1 MTAHGMNRRRFVLTG
16 ATAGIASAGVLTT
29 AAAHSRAGSSRYHAP
44 ALLGQAQTTVTWA
57 VPGNPEE
64 IAVYQSL
71 ADEFMAANDD
81 IEVTLDSEAADFEKF
96 VTLVAAG
103 TPPDIGFATLY
114 NWPSFAERGIFL
126 ALDSFIEEQS
136 YDLED
141 FYEQII
147 TPYRYNGETFGEGE
161 LFGLPKEIAIRAM
174 YFNQDIFE
182 AAGITEMPTPDDVWD
197 WDRFIEMTEA
207 TTIEEGGRTRQYGYV
222 QDVRWTFW
230 QIWAWSAGGD
240 PVDNLFNPT
249 MSTLDNP
256 AVLEGYQVFTDF
268 VTKLGTAPSA
278 AVTADQGH
286 AEMFAGGLAASYNN
300 GRWMVPLF
308 RESDFRW
315 DVMPMPMKNQRAQTL
330 SGSMF
335 GITSGSQN
343 HDAAWR
349 LLSYIVGAEG
359 QTRMTELG
367 LLLPSRKSVAE
378 SDLFLNSAP
387 PQNNQIFLDELEF
400 AKPLPLTPIYPEL
413 EKVINDQTDLVLIGE
428 KTAAEAVAEMHTQF
442 NALLQGA

>member
-1 MTAHGMNRRRFVLTG
+1 MSANGMSRRRFFLTSSAG
-16 ATAGIASAGVLTT
+16 IATAGAIGGSAAVLG
-29 AAAHSRAGSSRYHAP
+29 APSSRYAMP
-44 ALLGQAQTTVTWA
+44 AVLGQEKISLTWA
-57 VPGNPEE
+57 VPGNTEE
-64 IAVYQSL
+64 VAVYQSL
-71 ADEFMAANDD
+71 ADEYVASHENIEISLDQDAAS
-81 IEVTLDSEAADFEKF
+81 LDKF
-96 VTLVAAG
+96 VTMIAAG

-126 ALDSFIEEQS
+126 SLDDYIEQDSF
-136 YDLED
+136 DLED
-141 FYEQII
+141 FYEQIV
-147 TPYRYNGETFGEGE
+147 TPYRYDGDTFGAGA
-161 LFGLPKEIAIRAM
+161 LYGLPKEIAIRAM

-182 AAGITEMPTPDDVWD
+182 EAGITEKPTPDDVWD
-197 WDRFIEMTEA
+197 WDRFIEMTQAA
-207 TTIEEGGRTRQYGYV
+207 TKEEGGRVRQYGYI

-240 PVDNLFNPT
+240 PVDDLYKPT

-268 VTKLGTAPSA
+268 VTKLGTAPSV

-286 AEMFAGGLAASYNN
+286 SELFAAGRGAAYNN

-315 DVMPMPMKNQRAQTL
+315 DVMPHPMKTQRAQTL

-335 GITSGSQN
+335 GICDGTD
-343 HDAAWR
+343 HPDEAWEF
-349 LLSYIVGAEG
+349 LQFIVGADG

-378 SDLFLNSAP
+378 SDLFLKSTP
-387 PQNNQIFLDELEF
+387 PENNQIFLDELEF
-400 AKPLPLTPIYPEL
+400 AKPLPLTPVYPEL

-428 KTAAEAVAEMHTQF
+428 KSAADAITEMHTQF
-442 NALLQGA
+442 NSLLGAS

>member
-1 MTAHGMNRRRFVLTG
+1 MPRAEGEGEMTADGLSRRRFVLTG
-16 ATAGIASAGVLTT
+16 AATGAVAAGALNRASAK
-29 AAAHSRAGSSRYHAP
+29 SSRYHAP
-44 ALLGQAQTTVTWA
+44 AIIGQAKTTLTWA
-57 VPGNPEE
+57 VPGNPDE
-64 IAVYQSL
+64 IAVYESL
-71 ADEFMAANDD
+71 AADFMAANDD

-96 VTLVAAG
+96 VTLVAAD

-126 ALDSFIEEQS
+126 ALDDYIAQDA

-147 TPYRYNGETFGEGE
+147 TPYRYNGDTFGEGE

-197 WDRFIEMTEA
+197 WDRFIEMTEL
-207 TTIEEGGRTRQYGYV
+207 TTVEEGGRTRQYGYI

-240 PVDNLFNPT
+240 PVDNLYKPT

-286 AEMFAGGLAASYNN
+286 SEMFAAGLGASYNN

-308 RESDFRW
+308 R
-315 DVMPMPMKNQRAQTL
+315 
-330 SGSMF
+330 
-335 GITSGSQN
+335 
-343 HDAAWR
+343 
-349 LLSYIVGAEG
+349 
-359 QTRMTELG
+359 
-367 LLLPSRKSVAE
+367 
-378 SDLFLNSAP
+378 
-387 PQNNQIFLDELEF
+387 
-400 AKPLPLTPIYPEL
+400 
-413 EKVINDQTDLVLIGE
+413 
-428 KTAAEAVAEMHTQF
+428 
-442 NALLQGA
+442 

>member
-1 MTAHGMNRRRFVLTG
+1 MSRRRFVLAST
-16 ATAGIASAGVLTT
+16 TAGIAAGALHRASAGSP
-29 AAAHSRAGSSRYHAP
+29 ARSSRYHAP
-44 ALLGQAQTTVTWA
+44 ALIGQAKTELTWA
-57 VPGNPEE
+57 VPGNTEE
-64 IAVYQSL
+64 VAVYQSL
-71 ADEFMAANDD
+71 ADEFMAANED
-81 IEVTLDSEAADFEKF
+81 IELSLDQEAATLDKF
-96 VTLVAAG
+96 VTMIAAG

-114 NWPSFAERGIFL
+114 NWPSFAERGIFI
-126 ALDSFIEEQS
+126 ALDDHIAQDA

-147 TPYRYNGETFGEGE
+147 TPYRYNGDTFGEGE

-182 AAGITEMPTPDDVWD
+182 EAGITEMPTADDVWD
-197 WDRFIEMTEA
+197 WDRFIEMTQA
-207 TTIEEGGRTRQYGYV
+207 TTVEEGGRVRQYGYI

-240 PVDNLFNPT
+240 PVDNLFKPT
-249 MSTLDNP
+249 VSTLDNP

-286 AEMFAGGLAASYNN
+286 SEMFAAGRGAAYNN

-315 DVMPMPMKNQRAQTL
+315 DVMPHPMKTQRAQTL

-335 GITSGSQN
+335 GICNGTEN
-343 HDAAWR
+343 PDAAWR
-349 LLSYIVGAEG
+349 FLSYIVGVEG
-359 QTRMTELG
+359 QTRMTETG

-387 PQNNQIFLDELEF
+387 PENNQIFLDELEF
-400 AKPLPLTPIYPEL
+400 AKPLPLTPVYPEL

-428 KTAAEAVAEMHTQF
+428 KSAADAVAEMHTQF